1 MLHSSN
7 TFCHT
12 QTGTGIVPGS
22 GDRDKYGIL
31 VWWEEQMRAY
41 ILRPDN
47 VSVTSV
53 IIVSVSL
60 NLHITLKVGSVIT
73 SLYHHHSYK

>member
-12 QTGTGIVPGS
+12 QTGTGIVPGPR
-22 GDRDKYGIL
+22 DRDKYGIL
-31 VWWEEQMRAY
+31 VWWEEQTRAY
-41 ILRPDN
+41 VLRPDN
-47 VSVTSV
+47 VSVTLV

-73 SLYHHHSYK
+73 SPYHHHSYK